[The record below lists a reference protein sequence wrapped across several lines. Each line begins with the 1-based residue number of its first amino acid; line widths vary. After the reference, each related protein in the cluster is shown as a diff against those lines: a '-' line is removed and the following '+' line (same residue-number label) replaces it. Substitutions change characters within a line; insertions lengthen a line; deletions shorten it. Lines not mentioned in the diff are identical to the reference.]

1 MSHPDFRLSLIVPV
15 YNEEESIDA
24 FINAIDNELAPLKDQ
39 LEIVFVNDGSRDR
52 TREVVEQAI
61 TRDPRIT
68 LVNLARN
75 FGKEAAMTAGLHHAK
90 GDAIVPMDVDL
101 QDPPALILEFVKLW
115 QTGDYDTVYG
125 IRVDR
130 SADTPMKRLT
140 AGGFYRFFNALSTST
155 QLPENAGDFRLIDR
169 KVVDA
174 IKQLPER
181 NRFMKGLFA
190 WAGFRA
196 VGVPYERPARHAGE
210 TKFNYWKLWNFALD
224 GLLSFS
230 SWPLRVWSY
239 VGVGV
244 SLVAFLYILK
254 IVTQVVFFGIDVPGY
269 ASLMSAVLFIG
280 GIQLI
285 SLGII
290 GEYIGRIFVEV
301 KHRPVYLI
309 EGIYGQYAKPE
320 AEAEAEAEQD
330 TNAPC
335 QDQQDQQEHAPQ

>member
-1 MSHPDFRLSLIVPV
+1 MSHADFRLSLIVPV

-61 TRDPRIT
+61 ARDPRVT

-90 GDAIVPMDVDL
+90 GDAVVPMDVDL

-155 QLPENAGDFRLIDR
+155 
-169 KVVDA
+169 K
-174 IKQLPER
+174 LPER

-196 VGVPYERPARHAGE
+196 IGVPYERPARHAGE

-224 GLLSFS
+224 GLMSFS

-244 SLVAFLYILK
+244 SFVAFLYILK

-269 ASLMSAVLFIG
+269 ASLMSVVLFLG
-280 GIQLI
+280 GIQLL

-290 GEYIGRIFVEV
+290 GEYIGRMFVEV
-301 KHRPVYLI
+301 KQRPVYLI
-309 EGIYGQYAKPE
+309 EGVYGQYAK
-320 AEAEAEAEQD
+320 QD
-330 TNAPC
+330 EEPK
-335 QDQQDQQEHAPQ
+335 QDAATGSKKSAGKKAAAAKAADDQQEQASQ

>member
-1 MSHPDFRLSLIVPV
+1 MSHADFRLSLVVPV

-24 FINAIDNELAPLKDQ
+24 FISAIDAELAPLKDR

-61 TRDPRIT
+61 ARDPRVT

-75 FGKEAAMTAGLHHAK
+75 FGKEAAMTAGLHQAK
-90 GDAIVPMDVDL
+90 GDAMVPMDVDL

-155 QLPENAGDFRLIDR
+155 KLPENAGDFRLIDR
-169 KVVDA
+169 KVVEA
-174 IKQLPER
+174 LKQLPER

-224 GLLSFS
+224 G
-230 SWPLRVWSY
+230 
-239 VGVGV
+239 
-244 SLVAFLYILK
+244 
-254 IVTQVVFFGIDVPGY
+254 
-269 ASLMSAVLFIG
+269 
-280 GIQLI
+280 
-285 SLGII
+285 
-290 GEYIGRIFVEV
+290 
-301 KHRPVYLI
+301 
-309 EGIYGQYAKPE
+309 
-320 AEAEAEAEQD
+320 
-330 TNAPC
+330 
-335 QDQQDQQEHAPQ
+335 